1 MLQLRPDVQKGP
13 GRNALHIAAWSV
25 PVKALGS
32 RMHRGVVGIL
42 IEEAGSASGYV
53 GRLVWVSGWVCEA
66 GSVGV

>member
-1 MLQLRPDVQKGP
+1 MRPAGVRKGP
-13 GRNALHIAAWSV
+13 GRNSLHIAAWAV

-32 RMHRGVVGIL
+32 PQHRGVVELCIR
-42 IEEAGSASGYV
+42 EAGSASGYV